1 MFKIV
6 YTKQTKDEMLT
17 LATISGTLLV
27 TRIMTGIGFES
38 QFIPPHFFFFFVPV
52 PYYLFSNVHFFKSYL
67 FLIGR

>member
-38 QFIPPHFFFFFVPV
+38 QFIPPHFFFFLCL
-52 PYYLFSNVHFFKSYL
+52 YHTIFFL
-67 FLIGR
+67 MFIFLKVIYF